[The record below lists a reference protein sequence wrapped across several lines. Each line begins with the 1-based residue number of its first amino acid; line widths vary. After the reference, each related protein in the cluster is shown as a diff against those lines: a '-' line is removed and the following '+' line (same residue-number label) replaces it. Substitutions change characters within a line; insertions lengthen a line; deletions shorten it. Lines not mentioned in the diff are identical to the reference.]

1 MKLPSY
7 FILNEHEKKRR
18 ILSSTKNR
26 LNGEYYDNL
35 LKKLKKENEE
45 ATNVS
50 TIIKTKNVKQKFS
63 GAKKISFNKNEN
75 NEKNVHFIIDKVF
88 DKNKENFYKN
98 EKVKLFLI
106 SEKETEIKK
115 NEKKQRNIKVLNQH
129 FNVYNIDTNKNVD
142 ENKKNVSNKVLKC
155 LLCCCP
161 MN

>member
-1 MKLPSY
+1 MKLPSCL
-7 FILNEHEKKRR
+7 ILNEPVKKRR

-26 LNGEYYDNL
+26 LNLEYYDNF

-45 ATNVS
+45 ATSVS
-50 TIIKTKNVKQKFS
+50 TTIKTKNVKQKFS
-63 GAKKISFNKNEN
+63 NAKKISFDKNEN
-75 NEKNVHFIIDKVF
+75 NEKNVHLIIDKVF
-88 DKNKENFYKN
+88 DKNKENVYKN
-98 EKVKLFLI
+98 EKVKLYLI
-106 SEKETEIKK
+106 SEKETEEKK
-115 NEKKQRNIKVLNQH
+115 NEKKQRKIKVLNQH

>member
-45 ATNVS
+45 ATNSS
-50 TIIKTKNVKQKFS
+50 TTIKTKNVKQKFS
-63 GAKKISFNKNEN
+63 NAKKISFDKNEN
-75 NEKNVHFIIDKVF
+75 NINEIIDKVF
-88 DKNKENFYKN
+88 DKEKENVNKN
-98 EKVKLFLI
+98 EKIKLYLFDRN
-106 SEKETEIKK
+106 EINN
-115 NEKKQRNIKVLNQH
+115 NEKKYRKKKNILNQH
-129 FNVYNIDTNKNVD
+129 VNIYNIDTNKHVD
-142 ENKKNVSNKVLKC
+142 EDKKNVSNKVLKC